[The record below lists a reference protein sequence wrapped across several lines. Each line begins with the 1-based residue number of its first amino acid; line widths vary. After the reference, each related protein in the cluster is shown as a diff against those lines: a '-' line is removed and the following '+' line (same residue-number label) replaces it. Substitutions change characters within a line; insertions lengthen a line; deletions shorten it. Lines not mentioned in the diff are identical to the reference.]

1 MNVTR
6 TSQMSGEV
14 NTLDL
19 DVTQNQL
26 DLYAE
31 GNTLIQEV
39 FPTVPMEER
48 EFIKTGTTPKEWK
61 EMFGERPE

>member
-6 TSQMSGEV
+6 KSQMSGEV

-19 DVTQNQL
+19 DVTQDQL

-39 FPTVPMEER
+39 FLDLRIQER
-48 EFIKTGTTPKEWK
+48 EFIKTGITPKEWK
-61 EMFGERPE
+61 EMFGEMTL

>member
-6 TSQMSGEV
+6 KSQMSGEV

-19 DVTQNQL
+19 DVTQDQL

-39 FPTVPMEER
+39 FLDLRIPER
-48 EFIKTGTTPKEWK
+48 EFIKTGITPKEWK
-61 EMFGERPE
+61 EMFGEMTL